1 MVVKRSEAHLSKD
14 SKVEV
19 CSNEEGY
26 RGAWF
31 PAIILDP
38 QPSDLSAKKKR
49 KSLGNSSKALVQYET
64 LVSDD
69 DPNKPLTELVDVCS
83 IRPVPPPDNPD
94 QPFEPA
100 DVVDSFYLEAWWVG
114 VVMRFEDDKYTVG
127 FKNPPDLLEL
137 RRSELRPH
145 WDFLDGVWI
154 RARKERIEET
164 IFSHGTAVEIN
175 PNENNLLYAWFP
187 AIYLGE
193 LGVNSFLLQ
202 YKSTNNCDVKV
213 VVNGH
218 QIRPQPPKSG
228 KRDFNLMEMVDA
240 FYDMG
245 WWVGEITQI
254 LTEEKYMV
262 RLKFTKQ
269 VKECSPSEL
278 RPHVE
283 WTERGWITKTNGTWV
298 DCSKDAHFSVD
309 YEVQSKRACESFRS
323 SEVATALESSGATK
337 DNNEVKTACSRIS
350 WKNQLEHLSP
360 CIDKSP
366 YGKTKKKLKINQKP
380 NDDATILRPS
390 KKLTWGHPEDSLSF
404 TPSFSRR
411 TPVKTL
417 KKEAPVRKGAKTKQQ
432 QVGELD
438 NQEIISYKQKGKPR
452 NSQGDIPWPRV
463 RHEGRGRPLK
473 LPVKKGSEIENAD
486 EEDVEDEYGLD
497 NIESSGIRSDS
508 ELTGGSHAGTSCL
521 LPVEEVEWNENGVS
535 NEIKGKGKLPE
546 YLVEHPK
553 DPATDHANDIFEL
566 PVITMWDLTGEKH
579 NGTGVVAQVE
589 STKTQVVNDNDAT
602 VEAEAE
608 DTAMDI
614 EKIIEGLSNPAGF
627 SSKQNEVRG
636 RQVETGLTAS
646 EEVMKETKNVDS
658 AMDYSTKEVQVAVT
672 GISAT
677 ASAHDQPLSLC
688 IDEMHSVK
696 AIECSSNPARTANQQ
711 NDVRGTQVEQQDSPH
726 SPFVR
731 SSPFWKSIESMEV
744 FKRFP
749 QRPHFHPLMKCK
761 AVCREG
767 SALGNMITFASLVEK
782 TSKLQVGDPRDL
794 FDSNLEALVDLEVLG
809 FDVTAVRHRLKE
821 LIEMKV
827 KLGQLENQSKEV
839 DIQITECTLDRIRN
853 SETISRIDK
862 EIEDLKEK
870 RATLMSIDV
879 AKGSE
884 ISKLQSE
891 VNAITEGIQSIHH
904 DFEKLAAAAW

>member
-1 MVVKRSEAHLSKD
+1 MVVKRSEAHLIKD

-154 RARKERIEET
+154 RSRKERIEET

-175 PNENNLLYAWFP
+175 LNENNLLCAWFP

-298 DCSKDAHFSVD
+298 DCYKDAHFSVD

-380 NDDATILRPS
+380 NDDATILRLS

-411 TPVKTL
+411 TPVKTS

-452 NSQGDIPWPRV
+452 NSQ
-463 RHEGRGRPLK
+463 
-473 LPVKKGSEIENAD
+473 VKRGSEIENAD
-486 EEDVEDEYGLD
+486 EEDVEVEYGLD

-508 ELTGGSHAGTSCL
+508 ELTGGSHAGTLCL
-521 LPVEEVEWNENGVS
+521 LSVEEVERNEDGVS
-535 NEIKGKGKLPE
+535 SEIKGKGKLPE

-553 DPATDHANDIFEL
+553 DPATGHTNDIFEL

-589 STKTQVVNDNDAT
+589 STKTQVVNDN
-602 VEAEAE
+602 
-608 DTAMDI
+608 
-614 EKIIEGLSNPAGF
+614 
-627 SSKQNEVRG
+627 
-636 RQVETGLTAS
+636 AS
-646 EEVMKETKNVDS
+646 EEVMKKTKTVDS
-658 AMDYSTKEVQVAVT
+658 AMDYSTKELQVAVT

-726 SPFVR
+726 LPFVR

-782 TSKLQVGDPRDL
+782 TSKLQVGNPRDL
-794 FDSNLEALVDLEVLG
+794 FDSNLEALVDLEMLG

-839 DIQITECTLDRIRN
+839 DIQITECTLDRTRN
-853 SETISRIDK
+853 NETISRIDK

-891 VNAITEGIQSIHH
+891 ANAITDGIQSIHH

>member
-1 MVVKRSEAHLSKD
+1 MVVKRSEAHLIKD

-154 RARKERIEET
+154 RSRKERIEET

-175 PNENNLLYAWFP
+175 LNENNLLCAWFP

-298 DCSKDAHFSVD
+298 DCYKDAHFSVD

-323 SEVATALESSGATK
+323 S
-337 DNNEVKTACSRIS
+337 
-350 WKNQLEHLSP
+350 
-360 CIDKSP
+360 
-366 YGKTKKKLKINQKP
+366 
-380 NDDATILRPS
+380 
-390 KKLTWGHPEDSLSF
+390 
-404 TPSFSRR
+404 RR
-411 TPVKTL
+411 TPVKTS

-452 NSQGDIPWPRV
+452 NSQ
-463 RHEGRGRPLK
+463 
-473 LPVKKGSEIENAD
+473 VKRGSEIENAD

-508 ELTGGSHAGTSCL
+508 ELTGGSHAGTLCL
-521 LPVEEVEWNENGVS
+521 LPVEEVERNE
-535 NEIKGKGKLPE
+535 
-546 YLVEHPK
+546 
-553 DPATDHANDIFEL
+553 
-566 PVITMWDLTGEKH
+566 
-579 NGTGVVAQVE
+579 
-589 STKTQVVNDNDAT
+589 
-602 VEAEAE
+602 
-608 DTAMDI
+608 
-614 EKIIEGLSNPAGF
+614 EG
-627 SSKQNEVRG
+627 
-636 RQVETGLTAS
+636 
-646 EEVMKETKNVDS
+646 
-658 AMDYSTKEVQVAVT
+658 
-672 GISAT
+672 
-677 ASAHDQPLSLC
+677 
-688 IDEMHSVK
+688 
-696 AIECSSNPARTANQQ
+696 
-711 NDVRGTQVEQQDSPH
+711 
-726 SPFVR
+726 
-731 SSPFWKSIESMEV
+731 
-744 FKRFP
+744 
-749 QRPHFHPLMKCK
+749 
-761 AVCREG
+761 
-767 SALGNMITFASLVEK
+767 
-782 TSKLQVGDPRDL
+782 
-794 FDSNLEALVDLEVLG
+794 
-809 FDVTAVRHRLKE
+809 
-821 LIEMKV
+821 
-827 KLGQLENQSKEV
+827 
-839 DIQITECTLDRIRN
+839 
-853 SETISRIDK
+853 
-862 EIEDLKEK
+862 
-870 RATLMSIDV
+870 
-879 AKGSE
+879 
-884 ISKLQSE
+884 
-891 VNAITEGIQSIHH
+891 
-904 DFEKLAAAAW
+904 

>member
-1 MVVKRSEAHLSKD
+1 MVVKRSQAHLNKD

-19 CSNEEGY
+19 CSNEDGY
-26 RGAWF
+26 QGAWF

-38 QPSDLSAKKKR
+38 QPSDGTQKKKR
-49 KSLGNSSKALVQYET
+49 KSLVGNSSKALVQYET
-64 LVSDD
+64 LVSED

-100 DVVDSFYLEAWWVG
+100 NVVDAFYREAWWVG
-114 VVMRFEDDKYTVG
+114 VVMRLEDEKYTVG
-127 FKNPPDLLEL
+127 FRNPPDLLEL

-145 WDFLDGVWI
+145 WDFLDGVWV
-154 RARKERIEET
+154 RAQKERIEET

-175 PNENNLLYAWFP
+175 LNEDNLLYAWFP

-202 YKSTNNCDVKV
+202 YKSSNNCDVKV

-228 KRDFNLMEMVDA
+228 KTDFNLMEMVDV

-278 RPHVE
+278 RPHAE
-283 WTERGWITKTNGTWV
+283 WTERGWITKINGTWV
-298 DCSKDAHFSVD
+298 DCYKEAQFSVD

-323 SEVATALESSGATK
+323 SKVAKALESSGATK
-337 DNNEVKTACSRIS
+337 DNNQEKTACSRIS
-350 WKNQLEHLSP
+350 WHLSP

-380 NDDATILRPS
+380 NDDATILRLS
-390 KKLTWGHPEDSLSF
+390 KKLTGGHPEDFLSF

-411 TPVKTL
+411 TRVKTS
-417 KKEAPVRKGAKTKQQ
+417 KREAPVRKGAKTEQQ

-438 NQEIISYKQKGKPR
+438 NQEIISYKHK
-452 NSQGDIPWPRV
+452 
-463 RHEGRGRPLK
+463 
-473 LPVKKGSEIENAD
+473 VKKGSKIENAD
-486 EEDVEDEYGLD
+486 EDVEDEYGLD
-497 NIESSGIRSDS
+497 NTESSGIRSDS

-521 LPVEEVEWNENGVS
+521 LPVEEVERNEDGVS
-535 NEIKGKGKLPE
+535 SEIKGKGKLPE

-553 DPATDHANDIFEL
+553 DPATDHTNDIFEF
-566 PVITMWDLTGEKH
+566 PVITMWDLTGEKL

-589 STKTQVVNDNDAT
+589 LTKTQVVNDN
-602 VEAEAE
+602 
-608 DTAMDI
+608 
-614 EKIIEGLSNPAGF
+614 GNPAEF

-636 RQVETGLTAS
+636 RQVETGVTGS
-646 EEVMKETKNVDS
+646 EEVMRETETLDS
-658 AMDYSTKEVQVAVT
+658 AMDYLTKEVQVTVT
-672 GISAT
+672 G
-677 ASAHDQPLSLC
+677 
-688 IDEMHSVK
+688 DEMHSIK
-696 AIECSSNPARTANQQ
+696 AKEYSINPAGTAKQQ
-711 NDVRGTQVEQQDSPH
+711 NEVEQQDSQH

-749 QRPHFHPLMKCK
+749 QRPHFDPLMKCK

-794 FDSNLEALVDLEVLG
+794 FDSNLEALVDLEMLG
-809 FDVTAVRHRLKE
+809 FDVTAVRHHLKE
-821 LIEMKV
+821 MIEMKV

-839 DIQITECTLDRIRN
+839 DIQITECTFDRTRN
-853 SETISRIDK
+853 NETISQIDK
-862 EIEDLKEK
+862 EIKDLKEK
-870 RATLMSIDV
+870 RGTLMSVDV

-891 VNAITEGIQSIHH
+891 ANAITEGIQSIHR

>member
-64 LVSDD
+64 LVFDD

-83 IRPVPPPDNPD
+83 IRPVPPPDNPY

-100 DVVDSFYLEAWWVG
+100 DVVDSFYQEAWWVG

-175 PNENNLLYAWFP
+175 LNEDNLLYAWFP

-202 YKSTNNCDVKV
+202 YKSSNNCDVKV

-228 KRDFNLMEMVDA
+228 KTDFNLMEMVDA

-283 WTERGWITKTNGTWV
+283 WTERGWITKIDGTWV
-298 DCSKDAHFSVD
+298 DCYKEAHFSVD

-323 SEVATALESSGATK
+323 SKVAKALESSGATK
-337 DNNEVKTACSRIS
+337 DNNQEKTACSRIS
-350 WKNQLEHLSP
+350 WHLSP

-380 NDDATILRPS
+380 NDDATILRLS
-390 KKLTWGHPEDSLSF
+390 KKLTGGHPEDFLSF

-411 TPVKTL
+411 TRVKTS
-417 KKEAPVRKGAKTKQQ
+417 KREAPVRKGAKTEQQ

-438 NQEIISYKQKGKPR
+438 NQEIISYKHK
-452 NSQGDIPWPRV
+452 
-463 RHEGRGRPLK
+463 
-473 LPVKKGSEIENAD
+473 VKKGSEIENAD

-521 LPVEEVEWNENGVS
+521 LPVEEVEQNEDGVS
-535 NEIKGKGKLPE
+535 SEIKGKGKLAE
-546 YLVEHPK
+546 YLVELPK
-553 DPATDHANDIFEL
+553 DPATDHTNDIFEL
-566 PVITMWDLTGEKH
+566 PVITMWDLTGEKL

-589 STKTQVVNDNDAT
+589 LTKTQVVNDN
-602 VEAEAE
+602 
-608 DTAMDI
+608 
-614 EKIIEGLSNPAGF
+614 GNPAEF
-627 SSKQNEVRG
+627 SRKQNEVRG
-636 RQVETGLTAS
+636 RQVETGVTGS
-646 EEVMKETKNVDS
+646 EEVMRETETVDS
-658 AMDYSTKEVQVAVT
+658 AMDYLTKEVQVTVT
-672 GISAT
+672 GVSAT
-677 ASAHDQPLSLC
+677 ASAHDQPLSLYA
-688 IDEMHSVK
+688 DEMHSIK
-696 AIECSSNPARTANQQ
+696 AKEYSINPAGTAKQQ
-711 NDVRGTQVEQQDSPH
+711 NEVEQQDSPH

-794 FDSNLEALVDLEVLG
+794 FDSNLEALVDLEMLG

-839 DIQITECTLDRIRN
+839 DIQITECTFDRTRN
-853 SETISRIDK
+853 NETISRIDK
-862 EIEDLKEK
+862 EIKDLKEK
-870 RATLMSIDV
+870 RGTLMAIDV

-891 VNAITEGIQSIHH
+891 ANAITEGIQSIHR

>member
-64 LVSDD
+64 LVFDD
-69 DPNKPLTELVDVCS
+69 DPKKPLTELVDVGS

-100 DVVDSFYLEAWWVG
+100 DVVDSFYQEAWWVG
-114 VVMRFEDDKYTVG
+114 VVMRFKDDNYTVG

-175 PNENNLLYAWFP
+175 LNEGNLLYAWFP

-202 YKSTNNCDVKV
+202 YKSSNNRDVKV

-262 RLKFTKQ
+262 RSKFTKQ

-283 WTERGWITKTNGTWV
+283 WTERGWITKINGTWV
-298 DCSKDAHFSVD
+298 DCYKEAHFSVD

-323 SEVATALESSGATK
+323 SEVAKALESSGATK
-337 DNNEVKTACSRIS
+337 DNNEEKTACSRIS

-380 NDDATILRPS
+380 NDDATILCLS
-390 KKLTWGHPEDSLSF
+390 KNPEDFLSF

-411 TPVKTL
+411 TPAKTS
-417 KKEAPVRKGAKTKQQ
+417 KREAPVRKGAKTEQQ
-432 QVGELD
+432 QVGEPD
-438 NQEIISYKQKGKPR
+438 NQEIISYKHK
-452 NSQGDIPWPRV
+452 
-463 RHEGRGRPLK
+463 
-473 LPVKKGSEIENAD
+473 VKKGSEIENAD

-521 LPVEEVEWNENGVS
+521 LPVEEVEWNEDGVS
-535 NEIKGKGKLPE
+535 SEIKGKGKLPE
-546 YLVEHPK
+546 YLVEHRK
-553 DPATDHANDIFEL
+553 DPATDHTNDIFEL
-566 PVITMWDLTGEKH
+566 PVITMWDLTGEKLS
-579 NGTGVVAQVE
+579 GTGVVAQVE
-589 STKTQVVNDNDAT
+589 LTKTQVVNDN
-602 VEAEAE
+602 
-608 DTAMDI
+608 
-614 EKIIEGLSNPAGF
+614 GNPAGF
-627 SSKQNEVRG
+627 SSQQNEVRG
-636 RQVETGLTAS
+636 RQVETGVTGS
-646 EEVMKETKNVDS
+646 EETMRETETLDS
-658 AMDYSTKEVQVAVT
+658 TMDYLTKEVQVTVT
-672 GISAT
+672 GVSAT
-677 ASAHDQPLSLC
+677 ASAHDQPLSLYV
-688 IDEMHSVK
+688 DEMHSIK
-696 AIECSSNPARTANQQ
+696 AKECSSNPAGTAKQQ
-711 NDVRGTQVEQQDSPH
+711 NEVEQQDSPH

-794 FDSNLEALVDLEVLG
+794 FDSNLEALVDLEMLG

-839 DIQITECTLDRIRN
+839 DIQITECTFDRARN
-853 SETISRIDK
+853 NETISQIDK
-862 EIEDLKEK
+862 EIKDLKEK
-870 RATLMSIDV
+870 RGTLMSIDV

-891 VNAITEGIQSIHH
+891 ANAITEGIQSIHR

>member
-1 MVVKRSEAHLSKD
+1 MT
-14 SKVEV
+14 
-19 CSNEEGY
+19 
-26 RGAWF
+26 
-31 PAIILDP
+31 
-38 QPSDLSAKKKR
+38 Q
-49 KSLGNSSKALVQYET
+49 T
-64 LVSDD
+64 
-69 DPNKPLTELVDVCS
+69 KPLTELVDVCS

-154 RARKERIEET
+154 RSRKERIEET

-245 WWVGEITQI
+245 
-254 LTEEKYMV
+254 
-262 RLKFTKQ
+262 
-269 VKECSPSEL
+269 CPSEL

-298 DCSKDAHFSVD
+298 DCYKDTHFSVD

-350 WKNQLEHLSP
+350 WKNQLEHLSH
-360 CIDKSP
+360 CIDKSA

-380 NDDATILRPS
+380 NDDATILRLS

-411 TPVKTL
+411 TPVKTS

-452 NSQGDIPWPRV
+452 NSQ
-463 RHEGRGRPLK
+463 
-473 LPVKKGSEIENAD
+473 VKRGSEIENAD

-521 LPVEEVEWNENGVS
+521 LPVEEVERNEDGVS
-535 NEIKGKGKLPE
+535 SEIKGKGKLPE

-553 DPATDHANDIFEL
+553 DPA
-566 PVITMWDLTGEKH
+566 TGEKH

-589 STKTQVVNDNDAT
+589 STKTQVVNDNGFEDAT

-608 DTAMDI
+608 VTAMDI

-636 RQVETGLTAS
+636 RQAETGVTAS
-646 EEVMKETKNVDS
+646 EEVMKETKTVDS
-658 AMDYSTKEVQVAVT
+658 AMDYSTKELQVAVT

-726 SPFVR
+726 LPFVR

-749 QRPHFHPLMKCK
+749 QRPHFLPLMKCK

-782 TSKLQVGDPRDL
+782 TSKLQVGNPRDL
-794 FDSNLEALVDLEVLG
+794 FDSNLEALVDLEMLG

-827 KLGQLENQSKEV
+827 KLGQLENQSKEI
-839 DIQITECTLDRIRN
+839 DIQITECTLDRTRN
-853 SETISRIDK
+853 NETISRIDK

-891 VNAITEGIQSIHH
+891 ANAITEGIQSIHH

>member
-64 LVSDD
+64 LVFDD

-83 IRPVPPPDNPD
+83 IRPVPPPDNPY

-100 DVVDSFYLEAWWVG
+100 DVVDSFYQEAWWVG

-175 PNENNLLYAWFP
+175 LNEDNLLYAWFP

-202 YKSTNNCDVKV
+202 YKSSNNCDVKV

-228 KRDFNLMEMVDA
+228 KTDFNLMEMVDA

-283 WTERGWITKTNGTWV
+283 WTERGWITKIDGTWV
-298 DCSKDAHFSVD
+298 DCYKEAHFSVD

-323 SEVATALESSGATK
+323 SKVAKALESSGATK
-337 DNNEVKTACSRIS
+337 DNNQEKTACSRIS
-350 WKNQLEHLSP
+350 WHLSP

-380 NDDATILRPS
+380 NDDATILRLS
-390 KKLTWGHPEDSLSF
+390 KKLTGGHPEDFLSF

-411 TPVKTL
+411 TRVKTS
-417 KKEAPVRKGAKTKQQ
+417 KREAPVRKGAKTEQQ

-438 NQEIISYKQKGKPR
+438 NQEIISYKHK
-452 NSQGDIPWPRV
+452 
-463 RHEGRGRPLK
+463 
-473 LPVKKGSEIENAD
+473 VKKGSEIENAD

-521 LPVEEVEWNENGVS
+521 LPVEEVEQNEDGVS
-535 NEIKGKGKLPE
+535 SEIKGKGKLAE
-546 YLVEHPK
+546 YLVELPK
-553 DPATDHANDIFEL
+553 DPATDHTNDIFEL
-566 PVITMWDLTGEKH
+566 PVITMWDLTGEKL

-589 STKTQVVNDNDAT
+589 LTKTQVVNDN
-602 VEAEAE
+602 
-608 DTAMDI
+608 
-614 EKIIEGLSNPAGF
+614 G
-627 SSKQNEVRG
+627 
-636 RQVETGLTAS
+636 S
-646 EEVMKETKNVDS
+646 EEVMRETETVDS
-658 AMDYSTKEVQVAVT
+658 AMDYLTKEVQVTVT
-672 GISAT
+672 GVSAT
-677 ASAHDQPLSLC
+677 ASAHDQPLSLYA
-688 IDEMHSVK
+688 DEMHSIK
-696 AIECSSNPARTANQQ
+696 AKEYSINPAGTAKQQ
-711 NDVRGTQVEQQDSPH
+711 NEVEQQDSPH

-794 FDSNLEALVDLEVLG
+794 FDSNLEALVDLEMLG

-839 DIQITECTLDRIRN
+839 DIQITECTFDRTRN
-853 SETISRIDK
+853 NETISRIDK
-862 EIEDLKEK
+862 EIKDLKEK
-870 RATLMSIDV
+870 RGTLMAIDV

-891 VNAITEGIQSIHH
+891 ANAITEGIQSIHR

>member
-64 LVSDD
+64 LVFDD
-69 DPNKPLTELVDVCS
+69 DPKKPLTELVDVGS

-100 DVVDSFYLEAWWVG
+100 DVVDSFYQEAWWVG
-114 VVMRFEDDKYTVG
+114 VVMRFKDDNYTVG

-175 PNENNLLYAWFP
+175 LNEGNLLYAWFP

-202 YKSTNNCDVKV
+202 YKSSNNRDVKV

-262 RLKFTKQ
+262 RSKFTKQ

-283 WTERGWITKTNGTWV
+283 WTERGWITKINGTWV
-298 DCSKDAHFSVD
+298 DCYKEAHFSVD

-323 SEVATALESSGATK
+323 SEVAKALESSGATK
-337 DNNEVKTACSRIS
+337 DNNEEKTACSRIS

-380 NDDATILRPS
+380 NDDATILCLS
-390 KKLTWGHPEDSLSF
+390 KNPEDFLSF

-411 TPVKTL
+411 TPAKTS
-417 KKEAPVRKGAKTKQQ
+417 KREAPVRKGAKTEQQ
-432 QVGELD
+432 QVGEPD
-438 NQEIISYKQKGKPR
+438 NQEIISYKHK
-452 NSQGDIPWPRV
+452 
-463 RHEGRGRPLK
+463 
-473 LPVKKGSEIENAD
+473 VKKGSEIENAD

-521 LPVEEVEWNENGVS
+521 LPVEEVEWNEDGVS
-535 NEIKGKGKLPE
+535 SEIKGKGKLPE
-546 YLVEHPK
+546 YLVEHRK
-553 DPATDHANDIFEL
+553 DPAT
-566 PVITMWDLTGEKH
+566 GEKLS
-579 NGTGVVAQVE
+579 GTGVVAQVE
-589 STKTQVVNDNDAT
+589 LTKTQVVNDN
-602 VEAEAE
+602 
-608 DTAMDI
+608 
-614 EKIIEGLSNPAGF
+614 G
-627 SSKQNEVRG
+627 
-636 RQVETGLTAS
+636 S
-646 EEVMKETKNVDS
+646 EETMRETETLDS
-658 AMDYSTKEVQVAVT
+658 TMDYLTKEVQVTVT
-672 GISAT
+672 GVSAT
-677 ASAHDQPLSLC
+677 ASAHDQPLSLYV
-688 IDEMHSVK
+688 DEMHSIK
-696 AIECSSNPARTANQQ
+696 AKECSSNPAGTAKQQ
-711 NDVRGTQVEQQDSPH
+711 NEVEQQDSPH

-794 FDSNLEALVDLEVLG
+794 FDSNLEALVDLEMLG

-839 DIQITECTLDRIRN
+839 DIQITECTFDRARN
-853 SETISRIDK
+853 NETISQIDK
-862 EIEDLKEK
+862 EIKDLKEK
-870 RATLMSIDV
+870 RGTLMSIDV

-891 VNAITEGIQSIHH
+891 ANAITEGIQSIHR

>member
-64 LVSDD
+64 LVFDD
-69 DPNKPLTELVDVCS
+69 DPIKPLTELVEVCS

-100 DVVDSFYLEAWWVG
+100 DVVDSFYQEAWWVG

-175 PNENNLLYAWFP
+175 LNEDNLLYAWFP

-202 YKSTNNCDVKV
+202 YKSSNNCDVKV

-228 KRDFNLMEMVDA
+228 KTDFNLMEMVDV

-278 RPHVE
+278 RPHAE
-283 WTERGWITKTNGTWV
+283 WTERGWITKINGTWV
-298 DCSKDAHFSVD
+298 DCYKEAQFSVD

-323 SEVATALESSGATK
+323 SKVAKALESSGATK
-337 DNNEVKTACSRIS
+337 DNNQEKTACSRIS
-350 WKNQLEHLSP
+350 WHLSP

-380 NDDATILRPS
+380 NDDATILRLS
-390 KKLTWGHPEDSLSF
+390 KKLTGGHPEDFLSF

-411 TPVKTL
+411 TRVKTS
-417 KKEAPVRKGAKTKQQ
+417 KREAPVRKGAKTEQQ

-438 NQEIISYKQKGKPR
+438 NQEIISYKHK
-452 NSQGDIPWPRV
+452 
-463 RHEGRGRPLK
+463 
-473 LPVKKGSEIENAD
+473 VKKGSKIENAD
-486 EEDVEDEYGLD
+486 EDVEDEYGLD
-497 NIESSGIRSDS
+497 NTESSGIRSDS

-521 LPVEEVEWNENGVS
+521 LPVEEVERNEDGVS
-535 NEIKGKGKLPE
+535 SEIKGKGKLPE

-553 DPATDHANDIFEL
+553 DPATDHTNDIFEF
-566 PVITMWDLTGEKH
+566 PVITMWDLTGEKL

-589 STKTQVVNDNDAT
+589 LTKTQVVNDN
-602 VEAEAE
+602 
-608 DTAMDI
+608 
-614 EKIIEGLSNPAGF
+614 GNPAEF

-636 RQVETGLTAS
+636 RQVETGVTGS
-646 EEVMKETKNVDS
+646 EEVMRETETLDS
-658 AMDYSTKEVQVAVT
+658 AMDYLTKEVQVTVT
-672 GISAT
+672 G
-677 ASAHDQPLSLC
+677 
-688 IDEMHSVK
+688 DEMHSIK
-696 AIECSSNPARTANQQ
+696 AKEYSINPAGTAKQQ
-711 NDVRGTQVEQQDSPH
+711 NEVEQQDSQH

-749 QRPHFHPLMKCK
+749 QRPHFDPLMKCK

-794 FDSNLEALVDLEVLG
+794 FDSNLEALVDLEMLG
-809 FDVTAVRHRLKE
+809 FDVTAVRHHLKE
-821 LIEMKV
+821 MIEMKV

-839 DIQITECTLDRIRN
+839 DIQITECTFDRTRN
-853 SETISRIDK
+853 NETISQIDK
-862 EIEDLKEK
+862 EIKDLKEK
-870 RATLMSIDV
+870 RGTLMSVDV

-891 VNAITEGIQSIHH
+891 ANAITEGIQSIHR